1 LFSYFRK
8 NSQLGKILETSN
20 IAFYSSDYVPF
31 RESLPLRVSSCNNLS
46 LARNSL
52 FCNYLRFLT
61 RFGTRIAFRNGMNS
75 EMNIKEAGASPEM
88 GSVGGFLL
96 EQGAVHA
103 MRRCLHELA
112 NVFTGLMIAGGLL
125 AQRPELESLQRYV
138 TDLCDGSERGS
149 ALVRELRSQLLAVCG
164 EAEAAQ
170 PERTASA
177 AQGQ

>member
-1 LFSYFRK
+1 
-8 NSQLGKILETSN
+8 
-20 IAFYSSDYVPF
+20 
-31 RESLPLRVSSCNNLS
+31 
-46 LARNSL
+46 
-52 FCNYLRFLT
+52 
-61 RFGTRIAFRNGMNS
+61 MNS
-75 EMNIKEAGASPEM
+75 ELNMKEAGASPEM
-88 GSVGGFLL
+88 GSIGAFLL
-96 EQGAVHA
+96 DQGAMHA

-170 PERTASA
+170 TERTASA